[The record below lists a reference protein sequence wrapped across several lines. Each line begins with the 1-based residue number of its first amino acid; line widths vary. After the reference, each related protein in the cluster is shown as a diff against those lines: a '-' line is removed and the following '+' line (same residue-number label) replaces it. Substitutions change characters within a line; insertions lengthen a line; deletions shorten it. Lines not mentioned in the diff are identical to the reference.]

1 MNQETREKIEDILAR
16 INRIE
21 DDLGYLL
28 EADLPPAIKK
38 SVVEALERLA
48 KVWDAFFEVV
58 EEALEGE

>member
-21 DDLGYLL
+21 EDLGYLL

-58 EEALEGE
+58 EEALGGE